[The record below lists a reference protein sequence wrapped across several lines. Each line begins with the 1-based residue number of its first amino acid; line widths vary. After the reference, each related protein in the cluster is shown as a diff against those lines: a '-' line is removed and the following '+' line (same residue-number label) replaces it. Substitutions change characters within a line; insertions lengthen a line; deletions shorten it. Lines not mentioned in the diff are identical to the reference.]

1 MRYRNVITGAIIDVP
16 SEIKGG
22 KWEKIDG
29 GKAEKPAAVVI
40 SEEVEIEKPV
50 KKTRRSK
57 K

>member
-16 SEIKGG
+16 SEIKGS

>member
-22 KWEKIDG
+22 KWERIDG
-29 GKAEKPAAVVI
+29 GKAEKPAAVV